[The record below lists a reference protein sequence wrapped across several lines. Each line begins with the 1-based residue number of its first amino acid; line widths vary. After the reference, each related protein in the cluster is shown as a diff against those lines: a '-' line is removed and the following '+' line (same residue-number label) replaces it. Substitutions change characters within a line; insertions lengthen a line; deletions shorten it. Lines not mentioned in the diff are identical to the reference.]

1 MIYKQGQ
8 NKFKVP
14 TKHDPDS
21 VITWTIPCIP
31 DAWQAN
37 TVYEKRTSSDY
48 DIVIPTTFKGLMYI
62 VDNPGM
68 SGATEPNWELDVD
81 SITDDFQSGETS
93 GLTWKA
99 VSYALFPTNKTI
111 SSVSVT
117 ATNGVDVSSTN
128 NAKKY
133 TFTIDAISSGA
144 AARLL
149 KKFEVKAHIV
159 LSDGDAVDRTFEFK
173 LAEQ

>member
-1 MIYKQGQ
+1 MIYQQGQ

-14 TKHDPDS
+14 VRHDPDS

-31 DAWQAN
+31 DTWTGN
-37 TVYEKRTSSDY
+37 TVYEKRTSNDY
-48 DIVIPTTFKGLMYI
+48 DIVIPTTFKGLMYV

-68 SGATEPNWELDVD
+68 SGATEPNWNLDVD
-81 SITDDFQSGETS
+81 SITDDFQVGETS

-99 VSYALFPTNKTI
+99 VSYALFPVNKTI
-111 SSVSVT
+111 STVTVT
-117 ATNGVDVSSTN
+117 ATNGVSVTSTN
-128 NAKKY
+128 NTKKY
-133 TFTIDAISSGA
+133 TFTIAAIASDAT
-144 AARLL
+144 ARTL